1 MIMTNS
7 SMGGLGG
14 GMTGGGLLNNMKQP
28 LLGGPGGPHGLH
40 HSGLQQQNGPMINAR
55 VGMAQPPQQQQQQHM
70 GPRGANLM
78 GGPRMQAPPGMQL
91 GKSISLSLFSLN
103 SFTNQKIL

>member
-28 LLGGPGGPHGLH
+28 LLGGPGQSGPHGLH
-40 HSGLQQQNGPMINAR
+40 HSGLQQNGPLINAR
-55 VGMAQPPQQQQQQHM
+55 VGVVQPSQQHM

-78 GGPRMQAPPGMQL
+78 GAPRMQAPPGMQL
-91 GKSISLSLFSLN
+91 GKSFFLIINGKSVSYAFWY
-103 SFTNQKIL
+103 